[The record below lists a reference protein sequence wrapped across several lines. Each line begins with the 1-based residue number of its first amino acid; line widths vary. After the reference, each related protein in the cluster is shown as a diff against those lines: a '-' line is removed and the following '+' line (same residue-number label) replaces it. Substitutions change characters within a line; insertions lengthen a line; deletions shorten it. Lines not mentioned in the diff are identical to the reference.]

1 MKKKKDKKNKFKSDF
16 EFENSE
22 NNQFEENNF
31 DNEFSKNTPQ
41 RLTRDERKMIRATK
55 RKGIDRSKLDPYD
68 KSDLAAAKRYAK
80 KNKFKVAFVTFTIV
94 LLLAIIAT
102 IVTVLIIKV
111 QSGPSRANYQVA
123 VGDEKPYELNY
134 KDANSFGEFYFDL
147 HSIAK
152 YADLKVSGGNGRIKF
167 TCPDDTYVR
176 FTADSATATVNG
188 EAVKV
193 GGKVKIIEP
202 TDKEDRKCLVPF
214 KFIEKLFSHKADGNS
229 VGMVVKV
236 NDKNKVTIHRISYSN
251 GTNPPISFNSDCFEY
266 ASDMQM
272 SSYPNPNIDDKTAA
286 ALCVQKLNLVNKSHP
301 LTEENI
307 TTKGLISLKDLKL
320 PMFSNLS
327 KEYNADFFDPIAA
340 LALIA
345 MINEANNYLEGD
357 DKILVSSAF
366 RTFEYQEWLIEGYVT
381 DYMKEHDVSEEE
393 ALEQVL
399 LTSAPA
405 GSSEHH
411 TGLCV
416 DVVEKRGALRELNE
430 SFEETEAFA
439 WLSKNAHK
447 YGFILRYPKDKTHIT
462 KYSYEPWH
470 YRFVG
475 VYAATI
481 IYEDNITLEE
491 YLADVD

>member
-16 EFENSE
+16 EFVNEENSTAE
-22 NNQFEENNF
+22 AQNLSDDFTSNPP
-31 DNEFSKNTPQ
+31 KK
-41 RLTRDERKMIRATK
+41 LTRDERKMIRATK

-80 KNKFKVAFVTFTIV
+80 KNKFKVAFVIFTLV
-94 LLLAIIAT
+94 LLLAMIGV
-102 IVTVLIIKV
+102 IVTVLVIKL
-111 QSGPSRANYQVA
+111 QSGPSRANYQVY
-123 VGDEKPYELNY
+123 VGDEEPYELNY
-134 KDANSFGEFYFDL
+134 KEANSLGEFYFDL

-152 YADLKVSGGNGRIKF
+152 YADLQVSGGNGRLKF
-167 TCPDDTYVR
+167 MCPDGTYVR
-176 FTADSATATVNG
+176 FVADEATATVNG

-214 KFIEKLFSHKADGNS
+214 DFIEKLFSHKADGNS
-229 VGMVVKV
+229 VGMIVKV
-236 NDKNKVTIHRISYSN
+236 NEKNKVTIHRISYSN
-251 GTNPPISFNSDCFEY
+251 GTNPPISFEADCFEY
-266 ASDMQM
+266 ASDMQL
-272 SSYPNPNIDDKTAA
+272 SSYPTSNIDDKTAA
-286 ALCVQKLNLVNKSHP
+286 ALCVQKLSLVNKSHP

-307 TTKGLISLKDLKL
+307 TTQGLTSLKALNL
-320 PMFSNLS
+320 PIFAELE
-327 KEYNADFFDPIAA
+327 EYDNKDFFDPIAA

-345 MINEANNYLEGD
+345 MIDEANKTLEGD

-366 RTFEYQEWLIEGYVT
+366 RSFGYQEGLFDKYVENYMR
-381 DYMKEHDVSEEE
+381 DYGVDKEE
-393 ALEQVL
+393 AVKQVL

-405 GSSEHH
+405 GASEHH

-416 DVVEKRGALRELNE
+416 DVVEKRSVNRELDE

-439 WLSKNAHK
+439 WLSQNAHK
-447 YGFILRYPKDKTHIT
+447 YGFILRYPKDKTNIT

-491 YLADVD
+491 YLADVN